1 MLGLQAIIYA
11 QADLLAVCP
20 EADMTTYI
28 MLINWTDRG
37 ARRADQ
43 APQRLDAARAML
55 EDMAG
60 SIRSVYLTMGGYDLV
75 AIVEAPDDAVMARFT
90 LQLGMLGN
98 VRTQTL
104 KAFPEKA
111 YREIVASLQ

>member
-1 MLGLQAIIYA
+1 VGLQAIINTRS
-11 QADLLAVCP
+11 DLLAVYP

-28 MLINWTDRG
+28 MLINWTDQG
-37 ARRADQ
+37 ARKADQ

-75 AIVEAPDDAVMARFT
+75 VIVEAPDDAVMARFT
-90 LQLGMLGN
+90 LQLGRQGN

-104 KAFPEKA
+104 KAFPETA
-111 YREIVASLQ
+111 FREIVSSLQ